1 MTDTT
6 VQLREVRHSDLDALV
21 KLEESAFITDRLS
34 RRSFRHW
41 INSSSRAFLVA
52 TVDDALV
59 GYILVIY
66 HAGTR
71 LARLYSIST
80 DPDMRGRGIARRLIE
95 AGEQAASD
103 SGRFIMRLE
112 VGAENNT
119 AIRLYESLGYTS
131 FGIYRDYYDDHSD
144 AIRMQK
150 RIHHYRVRE
159 RWVEMPWVRQSTPFT
174 CGPAALMM
182 AMSGVSKHYVPSHH
196 EELQLWREATTIF
209 MTSGHGGCHPLG
221 LALAAQQ
228 RGFDA
233 EVWINT
239 REPLFVDGVRDA
251 GKKRIIELV
260 HRDYLVQA
268 KAAGIRIHYSDIK
281 QDTLIKA
288 LNNNAVPLVMISTW
302 RLEGKK
308 APHWVTVSGYDKQ
321 CLYVHDP
328 DPEEISQSAL
338 DCQYLP
344 IAREDF
350 ARISIFGQQRLRTA
364 VIVSRKE
371 RPLRGH
377 QQAR

>member
-1 MTDTT
+1 MTESEAR
-6 VQLREVRHSDLDALV
+6 LREVNAEDLDALV
-21 KLEESAFITDRLS
+21 ALEETAFSTDRLS

-41 INSSSRAFLVA
+41 IGSNSRAFLVA
-52 TVDDALV
+52 TVDHTLA
-59 GYILVIY
+59 GYILVFY
-66 HAGTR
+66 HTGTR
-71 LARLYSIST
+71 LARLYSIAT
-80 DPDMRGRGIARRLIE
+80 DPRFRGRGIARKLIE
-95 AGEQAASD
+95 AGEQAASN

-112 VGAENNT
+112 VGAENRT
-119 AIRLYESLGYTS
+119 AIGLYKSLGYTS

-159 RWVEMPWVRQSTPFT
+159 QCVEMPWIRQSTPFT

-182 AMSGVSKHYVPSHH
+182 AMSGVSKQYVPSQH
-196 EELQLWREATTIF
+196 EELQIWREATTIF

-228 RGFDA
+228 RGFNA

-239 REPLFVDGVRDA
+239 RKTLFVDSVRDA
-251 GKKRIIELV
+251 RKKQIIELV
-260 HRDYLVQA
+260 HKDYLEQA
-268 KAAGIRIHYSDIK
+268 KATGIRIHYSDIR
-281 QDTLIKA
+281 QDRLISA
-288 LNNNAVPLVMISTW
+288 LEHNAVPLVMISTW

-328 DPEEISQSAL
+328 DPEEISQGAL

-350 ARISIFGQQRLRTA
+350 ARISMFGQQRMRTA
-364 VIVSRKE
+364 LIVSHRE
-371 RPLRGH
+371 N
-377 QQAR
+377 A

>member
-1 MTDTT
+1 MTDHGIA
-6 VQLREVRHSDLDALV
+6 LRPVEPNDLDALV
-21 KLEESAFITDRLS
+21 AMEEASFSTDRLS

-41 INSSSRAFLVA
+41 IAHGGRAFLVA
-52 TVDDALV
+52 TLDDALA

-71 LARLYSIST
+71 LARLYSIAT
-80 DPDMRGRGIARRLIE
+80 DPRCRGRGVARRLIE

-112 VGAENNT
+112 VGAENRR
-119 AIRLYESLGYTS
+119 AIELYEALGYTR
-131 FGIYRDYYDDHSD
+131 FGIYHDYYEDHGD

-159 RWVEMPWVRQSTPFT
+159 RHVEMPWIRQSTPFT

-182 AMSGVSKHYVPSHH
+182 AMSGVSRDYVASQH
-196 EELQLWREATTIF
+196 EELQIWREATTIF

-228 RGFDA
+228 RGFAA

-239 REPLFVDGVRDA
+239 RNPLFVDSVRDA
-251 GKKRIIELV
+251 NKKRIIELV
-260 HRDYLVQA
+260 HQDYLEQA
-268 KAAGIRIHYSDIK
+268 KATGIRIHYSDIK
-281 QDTLIKA
+281 QERLITA
-288 LNNNAVPLVMISTW
+288 LKHNAVPVIMISTW
-302 RLEGKK
+302 RLDGRK
-308 APHWVTVSGYDKQ
+308 APHWVTVSGYDSE

-328 DPEEISQSAL
+328 DPEVASQSAL

-364 VIVSRKE
+364 LIVSRE
-371 RPLRGH
+371 PSP
-377 QQAR
+377 

>member
-1 MTDTT
+1 MTDNGLE
-6 VQLREVRHSDLDALV
+6 LRVVRADDLDALV
-21 KLEESAFITDRLS
+21 TLEEAAFSTDRLS

-41 INSSSRAFLVA
+41 IASTSRAFLVA
-52 TVDDALV
+52 DVDGVLA

-66 HAGTR
+66 HTGTR
-71 LARLYSIST
+71 LARLYSIAT
-80 DPDMRGRGIARRLIE
+80 DRNFRGRGIARRLIE
-95 AGEQAASD
+95 AGEQAASE

-112 VGAENNT
+112 VGAENRG
-119 AIRLYESLGYTS
+119 AIRLYDSLGYTP
-131 FGIYRDYYDDHSD
+131 FGVYRDYYDDHSD

-150 RIHHYRVRE
+150 RIHQYRVRE
-159 RWVEMPWVRQSTPFT
+159 RHVEMPWIRQSTPFT

-182 AMSGVSKHYVPSHH
+182 AMSGVSKDYIPSRH
-196 EELQLWREATTIF
+196 EELQIWREATTIF

-221 LALAAQQ
+221 LALAARQ
-228 RGFDA
+228 RGFSA

-239 REPLFVDGVRDA
+239 RKTLFVDGVRNA
-251 GKKRIIELV
+251 NKKRVIELV
-260 HRDYLVQA
+260 HKDYLEQA
-268 KAAGIRIHYSDIK
+268 KASGIRIHYSDIR
-281 QDTLIKA
+281 QDRLISA
-288 LNNNAVPLVMISTW
+288 LNHNAIPLVMISTW

-328 DPEEISQSAL
+328 DPEEISQGAL

-364 VIVSRKE
+364 LIVSRDA
-371 RPLRGH
+371 P
-377 QQAR
+377 A

>member
-1 MTDTT
+1 MTDDGIT
-6 VQLREVRHSDLDALV
+6 LREAKPDDLDALIA
-21 KLEESAFITDRLS
+21 LETAAFSTDRLS

-41 INSSSRAFLVA
+41 INNTDSRAFLVA
-52 TVDDALV
+52 SADGALA

-71 LARLYSIST
+71 LARLYSIAT
-80 DPDMRGRGIARRLIE
+80 DPRFRGRGIARRLIE

-103 SGRFIMRLE
+103 NERFIMRLE
-112 VGAENNT
+112 VGAENRN
-119 AIRLYESLGYTS
+119 AIRLYESLGYTR
-131 FGIYRDYYDDHSD
+131 FGVYHDYYDDHSD
-144 AIRMQK
+144 ALRMQK
-150 RIHHYRVRE
+150 RIHQYRVRE
-159 RWVEMPWVRQSTPFT
+159 QHMEMPWIRQSTPFT

-182 AMSGVSKHYVPSHH
+182 AMSGVDAGYVPSPH
-196 EELQLWREATTIF
+196 EELQIWREATTIF

-228 RGFDA
+228 RGFNA

-239 REPLFVDGVRDA
+239 RKPLFVDSVRDPN
-251 GKKRIIELV
+251 KKHIIELV
-260 HRDYLVQA
+260 HKDYLGQA
-268 KAAGIRIHYSDIK
+268 KATGLRIHFADIK
-281 QDTLIKA
+281 QNQLTDALHHKA
-288 LNNNAVPLVMISTW
+288 IPLVMISTW

-308 APHWVTVSGYDKQ
+308 APHWVTVSGYDSD

-350 ARISIFGQQRLRTA
+350 ARISLFGQQRLRTA
-364 VIVSRKE
+364 VIISRK
-371 RPLRGH
+371 P
-377 QQAR
+377 AA